1 MDITTLLFE
10 AGNLMLVG
18 MISVFLFLGLLV
30 IVVQT
35 TAKYCP
41 ADIPPAATKKPNQQP
56 TQQPVS
62 NTLDPKLIAAI
73 TSAVQQYRDNK

>member
-1 MDITTLLFE
+1 MDITALLLE

-35 TAKYCP
+35 MAKYCP
-41 ADIPPAATKKPNQQP
+41 ADIPPAAAKKPASQP
-56 TQQPVS
+56 TN
-62 NTLDPKLIAAI
+62 NTLNPKLIAAI

>member
-1 MDITTLLFE
+1 MDITELLLE

-30 IVVQT
+30 IVVQQM
-35 TAKYCP
+35 AKYCP
-41 ADIPPAATKKPNQQP
+41 ADVAPVATKKPVAQP
-56 TQQPVS
+56 KPA
-62 NTLDPKLIAAI
+62 TLNPKLIAAI

>member
-1 MDITTLLFE
+1 MDITTLLLE

-35 TAKYCP
+35 TAKFCP
-41 ADIPPAATKKPNQQP
+41 ADMPPAAAKKP

>member
-1 MDITTLLFE
+1 MDITALLLE

-35 TAKYCP
+35 MAKYCP
-41 ADIPPAATKKPNQQP
+41 ADIPAAAKKPAAQP
-56 TQQPVS
+56 TN
-62 NTLDPKLIAAI
+62 NTLNPKLIAAI